1 VVRAF
6 SSAQRWQAS
15 PGASGIPVHL
25 RRVTE
30 EALYVV
36 EGALGL
42 WLDDRADVRP
52 AGSYVD
58 VPAGVPH

>member
-1 VVRAF
+1 
-6 SSAQRWQAS
+6 
-15 PGASGIPVHL
+15 
-25 RRVTE
+25 VTE